1 MSRRAF
7 FVAFASAALLLA
19 GVVSYFAS
27 SSPDGLER
35 VATDKGIAASERD
48 HATAGGPL
56 ADYGLR
62 GVDNDWLSGGLAG
75 VAGVGVVL
83 VMTTGVSFVVR
94 RKDAASR
101 GS

>member
-7 FVAFASAALLLA
+7 FVAFAAAALLLA

-27 SSPDGLER
+27 SGPDGLER
-35 VATDKGIAASERD
+35 VATDEGIAKSERD

-56 ADYGLR
+56 ADYGVR

-75 VAGVGVVL
+75 VAGVAVVL